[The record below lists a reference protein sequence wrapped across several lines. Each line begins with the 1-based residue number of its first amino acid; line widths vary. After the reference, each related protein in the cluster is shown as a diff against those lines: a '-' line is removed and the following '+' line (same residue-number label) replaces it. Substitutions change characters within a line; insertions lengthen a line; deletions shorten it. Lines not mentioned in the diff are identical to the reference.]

1 MAHRSLAKEARA
13 RYKVSCSDKK
23 ENIRV

>member
-1 MAHRSLAKEARA
+1 MAHRSLAKE